1 MENCTNS
8 TTNCSVPD
16 STHPVLAG
24 PGFGAYLI
32 VIVSL
37 LVATTT
43 LIAIT
48 ITALCMA
55 HSVTKLVRVFLVNL
69 LVAGLVTALV
79 HLGFALLALILNFT
93 SFPPPDLWFC
103 RVLVFGFLVG
113 FTLRLYSLAAFSVA
127 VLLVVRYSKNTLKH
141 LYIILSFVFIWTIAM
156 LLSVRPFIPSLYPT
170 ILYYDNVTCTIR
182 IEYPWPPEYAS
193 VTFEDFGKF
202 IPLIISIVVPIVVL
216 CYVRRKS
223 MTTGSSYNKGIARFT
238 LFLVAGNLLN
248 VITYMSIVTLSH
260 FEQILA
266 LYMTYSVA
274 TVLLLPP
281 PILVYVFLKP
291 VRDRVRFVICYCCR
305 HPHPV
310 YMANNPACIP
320 LVEKNR
326 FV

>member
-16 STHPVLAG
+16 STHPILAG
-24 PGFGAYLI
+24 PGFGAYN
-32 VIVSL
+32 VVMFSL

-43 LIAIT
+43 LIVIT
-48 ITALCMA
+48 ITALCVA
-55 HSVTKLVRVFLVNL
+55 HSVAKLVRVFLINL
-69 LVAGLVTALV
+69 LVVGVVNTLVYM
-79 HLGFALLALILNFT
+79 GFVLLALILNFT
-93 SFPPPDLWFC
+93 SFPPPDLWLC
-103 RVLVFGFLVG
+103 RILVFGFVVG
-113 FTLRLYSLAAFSVA
+113 FILRLYSLAAFSVS
-127 VLLVVRYSKNTLKH
+127 VLLVVKYSKKTLKPLH
-141 LYIILSFVFIWTIAM
+141 IILSFVFIWTIAIF
-156 LLSVRPFIPSLYPT
+156 LSVRPLIPTIYPT
-170 ILYYDNVTCTIR
+170 ILYYDNVICTIR

-193 VTFEDFGKF
+193 ITLEAFGEL
-202 IPLIISIVVPIVVL
+202 IPLTISIVVPIVVL
-216 CYVRRKS
+216 CYVRRN
-223 MTTGSSYNKGIARFT
+223 TITEGSSYNKGIARFT

-248 VITYMSIVTLSH
+248 VITYISIVTLSH

-266 LYMTYSVA
+266 LYLTYSVA

-320 LVEKNR
+320 LVEKN
-326 FV
+326 